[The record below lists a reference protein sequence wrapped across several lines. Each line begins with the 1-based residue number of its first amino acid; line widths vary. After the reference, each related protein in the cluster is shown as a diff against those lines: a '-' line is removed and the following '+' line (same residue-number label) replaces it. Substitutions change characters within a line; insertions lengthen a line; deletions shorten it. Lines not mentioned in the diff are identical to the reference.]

1 MIEKDQEMTEKREFQ
16 APILNTLRG
25 VKKNKN
31 IVRRE
36 AKKKQLNFYIEKY
49 NILHE
54 ISLNGLKNRL
64 GIIKKRSVNLKM

>member
-1 MIEKDQEMTEKREFQ
+1 MTEKREFQ

-54 ISLNGLKNRL
+54 ISLNGLRSRL